1 MKFIIELF
9 LVQFGFTI
17 GYNNTYNYELKEIY
31 EKAKSGNVWADF
43 NYYICEK
50 YNIRSKDG
58 VELIDYCQSEE
69 KAFDLYFEEL
79 EIFLKENNIEIP
91 EIK

>member
-1 MKFIIELF
+1 MH
-9 LVQFGFTI
+9 
-17 GYNNTYNYELKEIY
+17 
-31 EKAKSGNVWADF
+31 
-43 NYYICEK
+43 
-50 YNIRSKDG
+50 SKDG
-58 VELIDYCQSEE
+58 AELTTYCGSEE